1 VGLLARQT
9 GKPEV
14 LEAYKAC
21 TCFLVLFQIFWIGSV
36 HLKKINTKN
45 IVFDQL
51 HEISC
56 NLSFGKLDIIKIKPD
71 IFPQEQKKEKRKKE
85 EERLRHVSGRIGC
98 PHRANSYS
106 CPPNQKAFIF
116 MPSKSKGTLSGPT
129 REVLSHDK
137 TRKAAPF
144 VTLLIMPYHYPCLP
158 TQSLQ

>member
-9 GKPEV
+9 GKSEV

-21 TCFLVLFQIFWIGSV
+21 TCFLALFQIFWISSV

-71 IFPQEQKKEKRKKE
+71 IFPQEQKKKKKKKKKE
-85 EERLRHVSGRIGC
+85 
-98 PHRANSYS
+98 
-106 CPPNQKAFIF
+106 K
-116 MPSKSKGTLSGPT
+116 
-129 REVLSHDK
+129 D
-137 TRKAAPF
+137 
-144 VTLLIMPYHYPCLP
+144 
-158 TQSLQ
+158 